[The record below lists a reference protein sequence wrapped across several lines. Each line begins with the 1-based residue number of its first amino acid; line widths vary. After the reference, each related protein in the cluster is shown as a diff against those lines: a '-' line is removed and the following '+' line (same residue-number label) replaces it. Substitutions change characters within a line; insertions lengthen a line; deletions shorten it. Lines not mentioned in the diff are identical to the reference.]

1 MFIIF
6 VVVVAYSADSVY
18 IGVFLTFSF
27 AISFVVFCMYCVY
40 CTVIALADVV
50 SSLSFA

>member
-6 VVVVAYSADSVY
+6 AVVASAADSVY
-18 IGVFLTFSF
+18 VRVFSTFSF
-27 AISFVVFCMYCVY
+27 AISFVDFGMYCVY
-40 CTVIALADVV
+40 CTVIALALVV